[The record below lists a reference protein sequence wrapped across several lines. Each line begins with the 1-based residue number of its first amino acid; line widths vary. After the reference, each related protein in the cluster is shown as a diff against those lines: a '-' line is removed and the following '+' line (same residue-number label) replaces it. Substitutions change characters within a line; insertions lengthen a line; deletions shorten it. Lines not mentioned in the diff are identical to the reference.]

1 MYMIN
6 NLIDD
11 VVTKKLKTVLAMGE
25 HGGTKYSDIVVKD
38 GNIMIKNLYARP
50 EEITKKLAAKHL
62 PVVARLVHCKNAGH
76 ATWSTAQGDWASVGN
91 AGMETKGFI
100 CSASA

>member
-1 MYMIN
+1 MAMYMIN

-50 EEITKKLAAKHL
+50 EEITKKLSSSPPASTSSTSGWAA
-62 PVVARLVHCKNAGH
+62 PP
-76 ATWSTAQGDWASVGN
+76 
-91 AGMETKGFI
+91 
-100 CSASA
+100 SASSTPMRRGPRRPSSTTS